1 MISNLKNNLSKD
13 NNLNNENNNNK
24 KLWHKKPIEDIIL
37 ELNTDIEKGLSE
49 EEAKKRLSVF
59 GYNEIKEKNKKKP
72 FLIFLSQF
80 NDFMIWILIAA
91 ALISGIIVK
100 EITDT
105 IVILIIL
112 IINAILGFIQEYRA
126 EKALEALKELAAP
139 VALVIRDKKE
149 IKIPSRLIVPG
160 DIIKLSTGDLV
171 PADAR
176 VIHEVNLYTDESM
189 LTGESNPVKK
199 YASLLSSS
207 NNKLSESEEAKNIIF
222 SGTTVVKGRCSAL
235 VVETGQTTEIGKI
248 ASLIQEKEEPTPLQ
262 KELKSVGKKIGIIC
276 IIISIIVFV
285 SGILKGNTAI
295 EMLLVA
301 VALAV
306 AAIPE
311 GLPAIVTISLALGVQ
326 RMAKNNAIVR
336 KLSSVE
342 TLGGVTVICTDKT
355 GTLTENKMT
364 VRKIFAGGKEITG
377 YENKLNLFKQEK
389 PSPLNEQEI
398 PNNLNKIF
406 KEFDNNIAL
415 MVLLENAILCNDAY
429 YIDEKG
435 HKLFG
440 DPTETALIE
449 MGRIFNL
456 TKPYYE
462 SRMPRK
468 LEEPFDSIRKIMTT
482 IHELSPDSF
491 LFKLDYIK
499 EKIAFSKNNQEPD
512 ATNGYII
519 FVKGAPEEI
528 LKKCS
533 FIIKDNKVQDL
544 VKEDIL
550 EIQNQNK
557 LMASKALRN
566 LAFAF
571 KFVEDLPDEK
581 NIIKEENDL
590 IFCGIIGMIDPPR
603 PEVFDAIEKCKK
615 ANIKVIMVTGD
626 HYLTAKAIGEELK
639 ILNPGDKIIEG
650 VDLDKI
656 SSEELEKEIENIS
669 IFARVSPLNKV
680 KIVEALKK
688 NNHIVAMTGDG
699 INDAPSLKKADIGI
713 AMGITGTDV
722 SKEASKMILTD
733 DNFAT
738 IIKAIKEGRV
748 IFENLKK
755 FILFLLSCNISEVL
769 LMFVSIVFG
778 SFIFNLLRI
787 PANDLY
793 IPLIPVQI
801 LWMNLITDGFPALA
815 LGIDIP
821 EKNIMDRKAL
831 KYKERI
837 LGKSNL
843 ILILWQGFILTLG
856 ALSVYF
862 FSPLLFDTH
871 SIIHDREVFQT
882 CVFTTL
888 VLTQLLHAYN
898 FRFNNT
904 GLFKKGLFANK
915 YLNLSFVASMILQI
929 GIIYIPF
936 MQNIFKTQSLNLNQ
950 WLLVICCSLIPVLLI
965 GLINKL
971 SSRKK
976 QQNF

>member
-1 MISNLKNNLSKD
+1 MDKEILKNKKQNKSVDQK
-13 NNLNNENNNNK
+13 NKNLNN
-24 KLWHKKPIEDIIL
+24 KLWHTKHIEDIVS
-37 ELNTDIEKGLSE
+37 ELGTDIVKGLSD
-49 EEAKKRLSVF
+49 EEAKKRLSDF
-59 GYNEIKEKNKKKP
+59 GYNEIKEKGKKKP
-72 FLIFLSQF
+72 FMIFLSQF

-91 ALISGIIVK
+91 AFISGIIVR
-100 EITDT
+100 EIADA

-112 IINAILGFIQEYRA
+112 VINAILGFVQEYKA
-126 EKALEALKELAAP
+126 EKALEALRELAAP
-139 VALVIRDKKE
+139 VALVVREGKE
-149 IKIPSRLIVPG
+149 IKINSKLIVRG

-171 PADAR
+171 PADSR
-176 VIHEVNLYTDESM
+176 IINEVNLLTDESM
-189 LTGESNPVKK
+189 LTGESTPVKK
-199 YASLLSSS
+199 HATTMNNSSTS
-207 NNKLSESEEAKNIIF
+207 PAEMKNIVF
-222 SGTTVVKGRCSAL
+222 SGTTIVKGRCNAI
-235 VVETGQTTEIGKI
+235 VVETGETTEIGKI
-248 ASLIQEKEEPTPLQ
+248 ANLIQEQEELTPLQ

-276 IIISIIVFV
+276 IAVSIIVFI
-285 SGILKGNTAI
+285 SGILKGNTVI

-377 YENKLNLFKQEK
+377 YENMLNSFKKDKPPLINEK
-389 PSPLNEQEI
+389 EI
-398 PNNLNKIF
+398 PKSLERIY
-406 KEFDNNIAL
+406 KEFDNNMAL
-415 MVLLENAILCNDAY
+415 MILLENAVLCNDAY

-462 SRMPRK
+462 LKMPRK
-468 LEEPFDSIRKIMTT
+468 IEEPFDSIRKMMTT
-482 IHELSPDSF
+482 VHELNPDSF
-491 LFKLDYIK
+491 TFKLDYIK
-499 EKIAFSKNNQEPD
+499 ERTIFSRQESD
-512 ATNGYII
+512 FKKGYII
-519 FVKGAPEEI
+519 FTKGAPEEI
-528 LKKCS
+528 LKRCT
-533 FIIKDNKVQDL
+533 FILKDGNVQDL
-544 VKEDIL
+544 TKNDIA
-550 EIQNQNK
+550 EIEVQNK
-557 LMASKALRN
+557 LMANKALRN

-571 KFVEDLPDEK
+571 KFAEELPDVK
-581 NIIKEENDL
+581 NIIHEEHNL
-590 IFCGIIGMIDPPR
+590 IFCGLVGMIDPPR
-603 PEVFDAIEKCKK
+603 PEVSDAIEKCRR

-639 ILNPGDKIIEG
+639 ILKPQDKIIEG
-650 VDLDKI
+650 IELDKMTP
-656 SSEELEKEIENIS
+656 EELEKEIENIS
-669 IFARVSPLNKV
+669 IFARVSPVNKV
-680 KIVEALKK
+680 GIVDALKK
-688 NNHIVAMTGDG
+688 NHHIVAMTGDG

-748 IFENLKK
+748 IFDNLKK

-769 LMFVSIVFG
+769 LMFISITFG
-778 SFIFNLLRI
+778 SFIFKLLKI
-787 PANDLY
+787 PTNDLY

-815 LGIDIP
+815 LGIDLP
-821 EKNIMDRKAL
+821 GKNIMDRKAV
-831 KYKERI
+831 KNKENI

-843 ILILWQGFILTLG
+843 VMILWQGFILTSG
-856 ALSVYF
+856 ALTVYF
-862 FSPLLFDTH
+862 LGPKLFDTH
-871 SIIHDREVFQT
+871 SIIHDREIFQT

-898 FRFNNT
+898 FRFSNT
-904 GLFKKGLFANK
+904 GIFKKGLFANK
-915 YLNLSFVASMILQI
+915 FLNLSFLFSMLLQL

-936 MQNIFKTQSLNLNQ
+936 MQKVFKTQGLNLTQ
-950 WLLVICCSLIPVLLI
+950 WVVVISCSLISVLLI
-965 GLINKL
+965 GLINRL
-971 SSRKK
+971 TSRKK